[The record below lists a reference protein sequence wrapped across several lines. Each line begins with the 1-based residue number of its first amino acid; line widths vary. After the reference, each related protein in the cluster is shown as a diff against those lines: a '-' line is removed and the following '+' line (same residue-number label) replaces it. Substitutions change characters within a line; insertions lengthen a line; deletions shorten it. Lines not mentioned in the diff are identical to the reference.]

1 MSNKTSSPLPAFGAL
16 AGLKVVDLSRV
27 LGGPYCG
34 QILADHGANVIKVEP
49 PAGDETRAWGP
60 PFIDDGTA
68 AYYLGV
74 NRNKRDIVIDLSRA
88 EGREIVLKMLADADV
103 LIENFKIGTLE
114 RWGIGYEQT
123 LRERFPRL
131 IHCRVSGF
139 GADGP
144 LGGAPGYDAVAQA
157 LGGLMSVNGSPDT
170 GPMRVGVPVVDLT
183 TGLSAVIGVLLAVVD
198 RQRSGRG
205 QFVEATLYDTAVS
218 LLHPQSANWL
228 ISGNTPQLGGNAHSN
243 IVPYDKFKTR
253 TCEVFLGIGNNGQ
266 WKKLCD
272 FLGRPEMANEPRFAT
287 NAGRFGNRD
296 ALRTLL
302 EEHLRQVDGELLCS
316 QLLAAGVPAGA
327 VRAIP
332 QVLTD
337 PHTLHRNMVVQVE
350 NMQGIGIPVKLS
362 RTPGRAHS
370 APPRFGQHTRELLAE
385 HGYGEAT
392 IEALIAR
399 KTVAQHAP
407 ARVNPVDT
415 RVNSH
420 ESN

>member
-1 MSNKTSSPLPAFGAL
+1 MNTSPPLPAFGAL
-16 AGLKVVDLSRV
+16 AGLKVIDLSRV
-27 LGGPYCG
+27 LGGPYSG
-34 QILADHGANVIKVEP
+34 QILADHGAQVIKVEP

-60 PFIDDGTA
+60 PFADDGTA
-68 AYYLGV
+68 AYYNGL
-74 NRNKRDIVIDLSRA
+74 NRNKRDIVIDLSKS

-157 LGGLMSVNGSPDT
+157 LGGLMSVNGTPDT
-170 GPMRVGVPVVDLT
+170 GPLRVGVPVVDIT
-183 TGLSAVIGVLLAVVD
+183 TGLSAVIGVLLAVVE

-228 ISGNTPQLGGNAHSN
+228 QSGQTPRLSGNAHSN
-243 IVPYDKFKTR
+243 IVPYDKFPTQ

-266 WKKLCD
+266 WKKLCE
-272 FLGRPEMANEPRFAT
+272 FLGHPDMASEPRFAT
-287 NAGRFGNRD
+287 NADRFRHRD
-296 ALRTLL
+296 ELRALL
-302 EEHLRQVDGELLCS
+302 EAHLQEVDGEQLCHD
-316 QLLAAGVPAGA
+316 LLAAGIPAGA

-332 QVLTD
+332 QVLTA
-337 PHTLHRNMVVQVE
+337 PHTLHRDMVVQAEGVP
-350 NMQGIGIPVKLS
+350 GIGIPIKLS

-370 APPRFGQHTRELLAE
+370 APPRFGQHTRELLIE
-385 HGYGEAT
+385 HGYDAAA
-392 IEALIAR
+392 IDALIAQE
-399 KTVAQHAP
+399 TIVEHA
-407 ARVNPVDT
+407 AA
-415 RVNSH
+415 
-420 ESN
+420 

>member
-1 MSNKTSSPLPAFGAL
+1 MSHNAPPPAFGAL
-16 AGLKVVDLSRV
+16 TGLKVIDLSRV

-34 QILADHGANVIKVEP
+34 QILADHGAQVIKVEP

-60 PFIDDGTA
+60 PFADDGTA
-68 AYYLGV
+68 AYYNGL
-74 NRNKRDIVIDLSRA
+74 NRNKRDIVIDLSKP

-157 LGGLMSVNGSPDT
+157 LGGLMSVNGTPDT
-170 GPMRVGVPVVDLT
+170 GPLRVGVPVVDIT
-183 TGLSAVIGVLLAVVD
+183 TGLSAVIGVLLAVVE

-228 ISGNTPQLGGNAHSN
+228 QSGQTPRLSGNAHSN
-243 IVPYDKFKTR
+243 IVPYDKFPTQ

-266 WKKLCD
+266 WKKLCE
-272 FLGRPEMANEPRFAT
+272 FLGHPDMASEPRFAT
-287 NAGRFGNRD
+287 NADRFRHRD
-296 ALRTLL
+296 ELRALL
-302 EEHLRQVDGELLCS
+302 EAHLQEVDGEQLCHD
-316 QLLAAGVPAGA
+316 LLAAGIPAGA

-332 QVLTD
+332 QVLTA
-337 PHTLHRNMVVQVE
+337 PHTLHRDMVVQAEGVP
-350 NMQGIGIPVKLS
+350 GIGIPVKLS

-370 APPRFGQHTRELLAE
+370 APPRFGQHTRELLTE
-385 HGYGEAT
+385 HGYGAAT
-392 IEALIAR
+392 IDALIAR
-399 KTVAQHAP
+399 GSIVEHVA
-407 ARVNPVDT
+407 T
-415 RVNSH
+415 
-420 ESN
+420 

>member
-1 MSNKTSSPLPAFGAL
+1 MSTNAPLPAFGAL
-16 AGLKVVDLSRV
+16 AGLKVIDLSRV
-27 LGGPYCG
+27 LGGPYSG
-34 QILADHGANVIKVEP
+34 QILADHGARVIKVEP

-60 PFIDDGTA
+60 PFAEDGTA
-68 AYYLGV
+68 AYYNGL
-74 NRNKRDIVIDLSRA
+74 NRNKRDIVIDLSRP

-103 LIENFKIGTLE
+103 LIENFKIGTLD

-157 LGGLMSVNGSPDT
+157 LGGLMSVNGTPDS
-170 GPMRVGVPVVDLT
+170 GPLRVGVPVVDIT
-183 TGLSAVIGVLLAVVD
+183 TGLSAVIGVLLALVE

-228 ISGNTPQLGGNAHSN
+228 QSGQTPQLSGNAHSN
-243 IVPYDKFKTR
+243 IVPYDKFATQ
-253 TCEVFLGIGNNGQ
+253 TCEIFLGIGNNGQ
-266 WKKLCD
+266 WKKLCA
-272 FLGRPEMANEPRFAT
+272 FLGCPEMADEPRFAT
-287 NAGRFGNRD
+287 NADRFRERD

-302 EEHLRQVDGELLCS
+302 EAYLLQVDGEQLCRD
-316 QLLAAGVPAGA
+316 LLAVGIPAGA
-327 VRAIP
+327 VRSIP

-337 PHTLHRNMVVQVE
+337 PHTLHRDMVVQVE
-350 NMQGIGIPVKLS
+350 GVPGIGIPVKLS

-370 APPRFGQHTRELLAE
+370 APPRFGQHTRELLLE
-385 HGYGEAT
+385 HGYGAAT
-392 IEALIAR
+392 IDAMIAR
-399 KTVAQHAP
+399 GTV
-407 ARVNPVDT
+407 VEYV
-415 RVNSH
+415 V
-420 ESN
+420 E

>member
-1 MSNKTSSPLPAFGAL
+1 MSTRSLLPVFGAL
-16 AGLKVVDLSRV
+16 AGLKVIDLSRV

-34 QILADHGANVIKVEP
+34 QILADHGAQVIKVEP

-60 PFIDDGTA
+60 PFADDGTA
-68 AYYLGV
+68 AYYNGL
-74 NRNKRDIVIDLSRA
+74 NRNKRDIVIDLSKP

-103 LIENFKIGTLE
+103 LIENFKIDTLE

-157 LGGLMSVNGSPDT
+157 LGGLMSVNGTSDT
-170 GPMRVGVPVVDLT
+170 GPLRVGVPVVDIT
-183 TGLSAVIGVLLAVVD
+183 TGLSAAIGVLLALVE

-228 ISGNTPQLGGNAHSN
+228 QSGQTPQLSGNAHSN
-243 IVPYDKFKTR
+243 IVPYDKFATR

-266 WKKLCD
+266 WKKLCE
-272 FLGRPEMANEPRFAT
+272 FLGQPAMADEPRFAT
-287 NAGRFGNRD
+287 NADRFRHRD
-296 ALRTLL
+296 ELRALL
-302 EEHLRQVDGELLCS
+302 EAHLQQVDGEQLCRD
-316 QLLAAGVPAGA
+316 LLAAGIPAGA
-327 VRAIP
+327 VRTVP

-337 PHTLHRNMVVQVE
+337 PHTLHRDMVVQVE
-350 NMQGIGIPVKLS
+350 GVQGIGIPVKLS

-370 APPRFGQHTRELLAE
+370 APPRFGQHTRELLLE
-385 HGYGEAT
+385 HGYGAAT
-392 IEALIAR
+392 IDALIER
-399 KTVAQHAP
+399 GTIVQH
-407 ARVNPVDT
+407 
-415 RVNSH
+415 SQG
-420 ESN
+420 

>member
-1 MSNKTSSPLPAFGAL
+1 MSTNAPLPAFGSL
-16 AGLKVVDLSRV
+16 AGLKVIDLSRV
-27 LGGPYCG
+27 LGGPYSG
-34 QILADHGANVIKVEP
+34 QILADHGAQVIKVEP

-60 PFIDDGTA
+60 PFADDGTA
-68 AYYLGV
+68 AYYNGL
-74 NRNKRDIVIDLSRA
+74 NRNKRDIVIDLSKP
-88 EGREIVLKMLADADV
+88 EGREIVLKLLEDADV

-157 LGGLMSVNGSPDT
+157 LGGLMSVNGTPDT
-170 GPMRVGVPVVDLT
+170 GALRVGVPVVDIA
-183 TGLSAVIGVLLAVVD
+183 TGLSAVIGVLLAVIE

-228 ISGNTPQLGGNAHSN
+228 QSGQTPKLSGNAHSN
-243 IVPYDKFKTR
+243 IVPYDKFATQ

-266 WKKLCD
+266 WKKLCE
-272 FLGRPEMANEPRFAT
+272 FLGRPEMADEPRFAT
-287 NAGRFGNRD
+287 NADRFRHRD
-296 ALRTLL
+296 ALRDLL
-302 EEHLRQVDGELLCS
+302 EAHLQQVDGEQLCRD
-316 QLLAAGVPAGA
+316 LLAAGIPAGA
-327 VRAIP
+327 VRTVP

-337 PHTLHRNMVVQVE
+337 PHTLHRDMVVQVE
-350 NMQGIGIPVKLS
+350 GVAGIGIPVKLS

-370 APPRFGQHTRELLAE
+370 APPRFGQHTRELLIE
-385 HGYGEAT
+385 HGYGAAT
-392 IEALIAR
+392 VDAMIAR
-399 KTVAQHAP
+399 ETIVVHVA
-407 ARVNPVDT
+407 
-415 RVNSH
+415 
-420 ESN
+420 E

>member
-1 MSNKTSSPLPAFGAL
+1 MSHNAPPPAFGAL
-16 AGLKVVDLSRV
+16 TGLKVIDLSRV

-34 QILADHGANVIKVEP
+34 QILADHGAQVIKVEP

-60 PFIDDGTA
+60 PFADDGTA
-68 AYYLGV
+68 AYYNGL
-74 NRNKRDIVIDLSRA
+74 NRNKRDIVIDLSKP

-157 LGGLMSVNGSPDT
+157 LGGLMSVNGTPDT
-170 GPMRVGVPVVDLT
+170 GPLRVGVPVVDIT
-183 TGLSAVIGVLLAVVD
+183 TGLSAVIGVLLAVVE

-228 ISGNTPQLGGNAHSN
+228 QSGQTPRLSGNAHSN
-243 IVPYDKFKTR
+243 IVPYDKFPTQ

-266 WKKLCD
+266 WKKLCE
-272 FLGRPEMANEPRFAT
+272 FLGHPDMASEPRFAT
-287 NAGRFGNRD
+287 NADRFRHRD
-296 ALRTLL
+296 ELRALL
-302 EEHLRQVDGELLCS
+302 EAHLQEVDGEQLCHD
-316 QLLAAGVPAGA
+316 LLAAGIPAGA

-332 QVLTD
+332 QVLTA
-337 PHTLHRNMVVQVE
+337 PHTLHRDMVVQAEGVP
-350 NMQGIGIPVKLS
+350 GIGIPIKLS

-370 APPRFGQHTRELLAE
+370 APPRFGQHTRELLIE
-385 HGYGEAT
+385 HGYDAAA
-392 IEALIAR
+392 IDALIAQE
-399 KTVAQHAP
+399 TIVEHA
-407 ARVNPVDT
+407 AA
-415 RVNSH
+415 
-420 ESN
+420 

>member
-1 MSNKTSSPLPAFGAL
+1 MRNGAPLPAFGAL
-16 AGLKVVDLSRV
+16 AGLKVIDLSRV

-34 QILADHGANVIKVEP
+34 QMLADHGAQVIKVEP
-49 PAGDETRAWGP
+49 PTGDETRAWGP
-60 PFIDDGTA
+60 PFADDGTA
-68 AYYLGV
+68 AYYNGL
-74 NRNKRDIVIDLSRA
+74 NRNKRDIVIDLSRP
-88 EGREIVLKMLADADV
+88 EGREIVLKLLADADV

-157 LGGLMSVNGSPDT
+157 LGGLMSVNGTPDT
-170 GPMRVGVPVVDLT
+170 GPLRVGVPVVDIT
-183 TGLSAVIGVLLAVVD
+183 TGLSAVIGVLLAVIE

-228 ISGNTPQLGGNAHSN
+228 QSGQTPRLSGNAHSN
-243 IVPYDKFKTR
+243 IVPYDKFPTR

-266 WKKLCD
+266 WKKLCE
-272 FLGRPEMANEPRFAT
+272 FLGHPDMAEEPRFAT
-287 NAGRFGNRD
+287 NAERFRHRD
-296 ALRTLL
+296 ELRALL
-302 EEHLRQVDGELLCS
+302 EAQLQEVDGEQLCRD
-316 QLLAAGVPAGA
+316 LLATGIPAGA
-327 VRAIP
+327 VRTIP

-350 NMQGIGIPVKLS
+350 GVPGIGIPVKLS

-370 APPRFGQHTRELLAE
+370 APPRFGQHTRELLTE
-385 HGYGEAT
+385 HGYGAAT
-392 IEALIAR
+392 IDALIAR
-399 KTVAQHAP
+399 GTIVEHVAA
-407 ARVNPVDT
+407 
-415 RVNSH
+415 
-420 ESN
+420 

>member
-1 MSNKTSSPLPAFGAL
+1 MRNGAPLPAFGAL
-16 AGLKVVDLSRV
+16 AGLKVIDLSRV

-34 QILADHGANVIKVEP
+34 QMLADHGAQVIKVEP
-49 PAGDETRAWGP
+49 PTGDETRAWGP
-60 PFIDDGTA
+60 PFADDGTA
-68 AYYLGV
+68 AYYNGL
-74 NRNKRDIVIDLSRA
+74 NRNKRDIVIDLSKP
-88 EGREIVLKMLADADV
+88 EGREIVLKLLADADV

-157 LGGLMSVNGSPDT
+157 LGGLMSVNGTPDT
-170 GPMRVGVPVVDLT
+170 GPLRVGVPVVDIT
-183 TGLSAVIGVLLAVVD
+183 TGLSAVIGVLLAVIE

-228 ISGNTPQLGGNAHSN
+228 QSGQTPRLSGNAHSN
-243 IVPYDKFKTR
+243 IVPYDKFPTR

-266 WKKLCD
+266 WKKLCE
-272 FLGRPEMANEPRFAT
+272 FLGHPDMAEEPRFAT
-287 NAGRFGNRD
+287 NAERFRHRD
-296 ALRTLL
+296 ELRALL
-302 EEHLRQVDGELLCS
+302 EAQLQEVDGEQLCRD
-316 QLLAAGVPAGA
+316 LLATGIPAGA
-327 VRAIP
+327 VRTIP

-350 NMQGIGIPVKLS
+350 GVPGIGIPVKLS

-370 APPRFGQHTRELLAE
+370 APPRFGQHTRELLME
-385 HGYGEAT
+385 HGYGAAT
-392 IEALIAR
+392 IDALIAR
-399 KTVAQHAP
+399 GTIVEHVTA
-407 ARVNPVDT
+407 
-415 RVNSH
+415 
-420 ESN
+420 

>member
-1 MSNKTSSPLPAFGAL
+1 MSHNAPPPAFGAL
-16 AGLKVVDLSRV
+16 TGLKVIDLSRV

-34 QILADHGANVIKVEP
+34 QILADHGAQVIKVEP

-60 PFIDDGTA
+60 PFADDGTA
-68 AYYLGV
+68 AYYNGL
-74 NRNKRDIVIDLSRA
+74 NRNKRDIVIDLSKP

-157 LGGLMSVNGSPDT
+157 LGGLMSVNGTPDT
-170 GPMRVGVPVVDLT
+170 GPLRVGVPVVDIT
-183 TGLSAVIGVLLAVVD
+183 TGLSAVIGVLLAVVE

-228 ISGNTPQLGGNAHSN
+228 QSGQTPRLSGNAHSN
-243 IVPYDKFKTR
+243 IVPYDKFPTQ

-266 WKKLCD
+266 WKKLCE
-272 FLGRPEMANEPRFAT
+272 FLGHPDMASEPRFAT
-287 NAGRFGNRD
+287 NADRFRHRD
-296 ALRTLL
+296 ELRALL
-302 EEHLRQVDGELLCS
+302 EAHLQEVDGEQLCHD
-316 QLLAAGVPAGA
+316 LLAAGIPAGA

-332 QVLTD
+332 QVLTA
-337 PHTLHRNMVVQVE
+337 PHTLHRDMVVQAEGVP
-350 NMQGIGIPVKLS
+350 GIGIPIKLS

-370 APPRFGQHTRELLAE
+370 APPRFGQHTRELLIE
-385 HGYGEAT
+385 HGYDDAA
-392 IEALIAR
+392 IDALIAQE
-399 KTVAQHAP
+399 TIVEHA
-407 ARVNPVDT
+407 AA
-415 RVNSH
+415 
-420 ESN
+420 

>member
-1 MSNKTSSPLPAFGAL
+1 MNMSTSSPLPVFGAL
-16 AGLKVVDLSRV
+16 AGLKVIDLSRV

-34 QILADHGANVIKVEP
+34 QILADHGARVTKVEP

-60 PFIDDGTA
+60 PFDEDGTA
-68 AYYLGV
+68 AYYHGL
-74 NRNKRDIVIDLSRA
+74 NRNKRDIVIDLSLA
-88 EGREIVLKMLADADV
+88 EGREIVLNMLADADV

-114 RWGIGYEQT
+114 RWGIGYEQA

-157 LGGLMSVNGSPDT
+157 LGGLMSVNGSEDT

-183 TGLSAVIGVLLAVVD
+183 TGLSAVIGVLLAVVE

-228 ISGNTPQLGGNAHSN
+228 QSGQEPRLCGSAHSN
-243 IVPYDKFKTR
+243 IVPYDKFATR

-266 WKKLCD
+266 WRKLCA
-272 FLGRPEMANEPRFAT
+272 FLGCPELADDPRFT
-287 NAGRFGNRD
+287 NNAARHQARD
-296 ALRTLL
+296 ELRALL
-302 EEHLRQVDGELLCS
+302 EAQLMQVDGEALCS
-316 QLLAAGVPAGA
+316 GLLEAGVPAGA
-327 VRAIP
+327 VRSVP

-337 PHTLHRNMVVQVE
+337 AHTLHREMVVE
-350 NMQGIGIPVKLS
+350 IDGRRAIGVPVKLA
-362 RTPGRAHS
+362 RTPGRARS
-370 APPRFGQHTRELLAE
+370 TAPRFGQHTRELLAE
-385 HGYGEAT
+385 HGVDAAT
-392 IEALIAR
+392 IDALIEGGVVTA
-399 KTVAQHAP
+399 
-407 ARVNPVDT
+407 D
-415 RVNSH
+415 
-420 ESN
+420 

>member
-1 MSNKTSSPLPAFGAL
+1 MSTRSPLPAFGAL
-16 AGLKVVDLSRV
+16 AGLKVIDLSRV

-34 QILADHGANVIKVEP
+34 QILADHGAHVIKVEP

-60 PFIDDGTA
+60 PFADDGTA
-68 AYYLGV
+68 AYFNGL
-74 NRNKRDIVIDLSRA
+74 NRNKRDIVIDLSKP
-88 EGREIVLKMLADADV
+88 EGREIVLKMLVDADA

-157 LGGLMSVNGSPDT
+157 LGGLMSVNGTPDT
-170 GPMRVGVPVVDLT
+170 GPLRVGVPVVDIT
-183 TGLSAVIGVLLAVVD
+183 TGLSAVIGVLLAVIE

-228 ISGNTPQLGGNAHSN
+228 QSGQTPQLSGNAHSN
-243 IVPYDKFKTR
+243 IVPYDKFATR

-266 WKKLCD
+266 WKKLCE
-272 FLGRPEMANEPRFAT
+272 FLGQPAMADEPRFAT
-287 NAGRFGNRD
+287 NADRFRHRD
-296 ALRTLL
+296 ELRALL
-302 EEHLRQVDGELLCS
+302 EAHLQQVDGEQLCRD
-316 QLLAAGVPAGA
+316 LLAAGIPAGA
-327 VRAIP
+327 VRTVP

-337 PHTLHRNMVVQVE
+337 PHTLHRDMVVQVE
-350 NMQGIGIPVKLS
+350 GVQGIGIPVKLS

-370 APPRFGQHTRELLAE
+370 APPRFGQHTRELLLE
-385 HGYGEAT
+385 HGYGAAT
-392 IEALIAR
+392 IDALIER
-399 KTVAQHAP
+399 GTIVQH
-407 ARVNPVDT
+407 
-415 RVNSH
+415 SQG
-420 ESN
+420 

>member
-1 MSNKTSSPLPAFGAL
+1 MSHNAPPPAFGAL
-16 AGLKVVDLSRV
+16 TGLKVIDLSRV

-34 QILADHGANVIKVEP
+34 QILADHGAQVIKVEP

-60 PFIDDGTA
+60 PFADDGTA
-68 AYYLGV
+68 AYYNGL
-74 NRNKRDIVIDLSRA
+74 NRNKRDIVIDLSKP
-88 EGREIVLKMLADADV
+88 EGREIVLKLLADADV

-157 LGGLMSVNGSPDT
+157 LGGLMSVNGTPDT
-170 GPMRVGVPVVDLT
+170 GPLRVGVPVVDIT
-183 TGLSAVIGVLLAVVD
+183 TGLSAVIGVLLAVVE

-228 ISGNTPQLGGNAHSN
+228 QSGQTPRLSGNAHSN
-243 IVPYDKFKTR
+243 IVPYDKFPTQ

-266 WKKLCD
+266 WKKLCE
-272 FLGRPEMANEPRFAT
+272 FLGHPDMASEPRFAT
-287 NAGRFGNRD
+287 NADRFRHRD
-296 ALRTLL
+296 ELRALL
-302 EEHLRQVDGELLCS
+302 EAHLQEVDGEQLCHD
-316 QLLAAGVPAGA
+316 LLAAGIPAGA

-332 QVLTD
+332 QVLTA
-337 PHTLHRNMVVQVE
+337 PHTLHRDMVVQAEGVP
-350 NMQGIGIPVKLS
+350 GIGIPVKLS

-370 APPRFGQHTRELLAE
+370 APPRFGQHTRELLTE
-385 HGYGEAT
+385 HGYGAAT
-392 IEALIAR
+392 IDALIAR
-399 KTVAQHAP
+399 GSIVEQVA
-407 ARVNPVDT
+407 T
-415 RVNSH
+415 
-420 ESN
+420 

>member
-1 MSNKTSSPLPAFGAL
+1 MSTNAPLPAFGAL
-16 AGLKVVDLSRV
+16 AGLKVIDLSRV

-34 QILADHGANVIKVEP
+34 QILADHGAQVIKVEP

-60 PFIDDGTA
+60 PFADDGTA
-68 AYYLGV
+68 AYYNGL
-74 NRNKRDIVIDLSRA
+74 NRNKRDIVIDLSKP
-88 EGREIVLKMLADADV
+88 EGREIVLKLLEDADV

-157 LGGLMSVNGSPDT
+157 LGGLMSVNGTPDT
-170 GPMRVGVPVVDLT
+170 GPLRVGVPVVDIT
-183 TGLSAVIGVLLAVVD
+183 TGLSAVIGVLLAVIE

-228 ISGNTPQLGGNAHSN
+228 QSGQTPQLSGNAHSN
-243 IVPYDKFKTR
+243 IVPYDKFATQ

-266 WKKLCD
+266 WKKLCE
-272 FLGRPEMANEPRFAT
+272 FLGRPEMADEPRFAT
-287 NAGRFGNRD
+287 NADRFRHRD
-296 ALRTLL
+296 ALRDLL
-302 EEHLRQVDGELLCS
+302 EAHLQQVDGEQLCRD
-316 QLLAAGVPAGA
+316 LLAAGIPAGA
-327 VRAIP
+327 VRTVP

-337 PHTLHRNMVVQVE
+337 PHTLHRDMVVQVE
-350 NMQGIGIPVKLS
+350 GVAGIGIPVKLS

-370 APPRFGQHTRELLAE
+370 APPRFGQHTRELLIE
-385 HGYGEAT
+385 HGYGAAT
-392 IEALIAR
+392 VDAMIAR
-399 KTVAQHAP
+399 ETIVVHVA
-407 ARVNPVDT
+407 
-415 RVNSH
+415 
-420 ESN
+420 E